1 MEAARVQ
8 EGTQTGAARRQERPR
23 GNQEGTTRRSQEGA
37 RGTLA
42 PAMHGLS
49 ARIAVHLIHGL
60 SDAVSLLHA
69 FYDAFAIGLRLAF
82 KSMYIAG
89 GCFYTPR
96 YISDTH
102 LKWSTRKTAVPQR
115 GLCRLLGLSARNCF
129 YDHYLLCL

>member
-1 MEAARVQ
+1 MDAARAQ
-8 EGTQTGAARRQERPR
+8 ERSPDGSRQEAGEAQ
-23 GNQEGTTRRSQEGA
+23 GNQEGTTKRSQEGP

-60 SDAVSLLHA
+60 SGAFSPLHA
-69 FYDAFAIGLRLAF
+69 FYDAFATGLRLAF

-96 YISDTH
+96 YISDTP
-102 LKWSTRKTAVPQR
+102 S
-115 GLCRLLGLSARNCF
+115 
-129 YDHYLLCL
+129 